1 MDRKWFVC
9 AMSYLNTKKR
19 VTIVLGFVL
28 LYFITEKATITELE
42 HTKKLAND
50 GDAYAQYTLGLIYFK
65 GEEVPKDY
73 KEAVKWYTRS
83 AEQGYAPAQLNLGVM
98 YHMGEGVLQDDKQ
111 AVKWYRKLAEKQGQV
126 MAQYNLG
133 LIHSKGYG
141 SSEGPQD
148 YKEAVKW
155 YRKAAEQGHAN
166 AQCNLGM
173 MLAWHRQGE
182 PHDYKEAVK
191 WFRMSS
197 EQGHA
202 GAQNCL
208 GQMYLREGVFQ
219 DNTEAYAWFST
230 AKANGYREAEHFLGF
245 VMKKMTK
252 EQIAE
257 AHLIF
262 KKRYKRIAHAVSKER
277 SEIYKEFGK

>member
-1 MDRKWFVC
+1 MWFDC
-9 AMSYLNTKKR
+9 AMSYWNTKKR
-19 VTIVLGFVL
+19 ATIVALGLGLYL
-28 LYFITEKATITELE
+28 LFNFAQEKVTELE
-42 HTKKLAND
+42 HTKKLAKD
-50 GDAYAQYTLGLIYFK
+50 GDAYAQYILGLIYFK

-73 KEAVKWYTRS
+73 KEAVKWYRRS

-98 YHMGEGVLQDDKQ
+98 HHMGEGVPQDDKQ

-126 MAQYNLG
+126 IAQYNLG

-141 SSEGPQD
+141 SPEGPQD

-155 YRKAAEQGHAN
+155 YRKAAELGHAN
-166 AQCNLGM
+166 AQCNLGT
-173 MLAWHRQGE
+173 MLAWHRPGE

-191 WFRMSS
+191 LFRMSA

-202 GAQNCL
+202 RAQNCL
-208 GQMYLREGVFQ
+208 GRMYLREGVFQ
-219 DNTEAYAWFST
+219 DNKEAYAWFST
-230 AKANGYREAEHFLGF
+230 AKANGYREAESFLGI

-262 KKRYKRIAHAVSKER
+262 KKRYNRIARAVSKER
-277 SEIYKEFGK
+277 SEIYKKFGK